1 LGGEIAMKQWRLLCA
16 LAMASLMGAGPAPA
30 EAPSPTGGY
39 LAAGEAPDAVR
50 ILPPPPDAKSG
61 RAADD
66 MAIFQATRSLE
77 GQPRWALATRDADLH
92 PAQALGAFACA
103 LGVSLDERNAPTLM
117 TVVARSGLD
126 AAAIVDPPKDHY
138 ARPRPYLAAQGE
150 PPICVARSYWLAKSP
165 AYPSGHAAASWAWG
179 LILAELAPD
188 RASEVL
194 MRARSIGESRIVCG
208 VHYLS
213 DVEAGRDAGAALVAR
228 LHADPAF
235 RADLDKARAEIA
247 AARETPHVGAGECL
261 VQDQAAAHPP
271 Y

>member
-1 LGGEIAMKQWRLLCA
+1 MGLSMRTWTAVAMLAAVSLIGAGFA
-16 LAMASLMGAGPAPA
+16 LADDPAP
-30 EAPSPTGGY
+30 TTGY
-39 LAAGEAPDAVR
+39 LAAGDVPDAVR
-50 ILPPPPDAKSG
+50 ILPPPPAAGSG

-66 MAIFQATRSLE
+66 TAIFQATRALK
-77 GQPRWALATRDADLH
+77 GQPRWDLATRDADLR
-92 PAQALGAFACA
+92 PAHAIAAFACS
-103 LGVSLDERNAPTLM
+103 LGVALDAPNAPTLM
-117 TVVARSGLD
+117 TLIGRSGLD
-126 AAAIVDPPKDHY
+126 ARSIVDPPKDHY
-138 ARPRPYLAAQGE
+138 ARPRPYQAAKDAAAT
-150 PPICVARSYWLAKSP
+150 CVAQSLWLGKSP

-188 RASEVL
+188 RATEVL

-228 LHADPAF
+228 LHANPGF
-235 RADLDKARAEIA
+235 RADLVKARAEIA
-247 AARETPHVGAGECL
+247 AARAAHHAAPGECL